1 LNAYLAVVAVGLGE
15 SSLLERQF
23 LEERAEVLAGM
34 PAQQSM
40 HRNLPILVTQSRL
53 VAAALGGLELL

>member
-1 LNAYLAVVAVGLGE
+1 LNAYLAVVVVGLGE

-34 PAQQSM
+34 PAQQST
-40 HRNLPILVTQSRL
+40 HRNLPILVTQ
-53 VAAALGGLELL
+53 